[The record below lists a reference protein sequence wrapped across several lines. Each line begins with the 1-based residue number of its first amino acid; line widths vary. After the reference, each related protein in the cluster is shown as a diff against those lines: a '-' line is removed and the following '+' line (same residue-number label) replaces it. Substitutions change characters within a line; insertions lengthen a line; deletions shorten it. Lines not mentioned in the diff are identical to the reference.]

1 MLMRDDP
8 EDAAAIE
15 GTEVVVR
22 HIHIAV
28 IAQHDP
34 NESALSLLE
43 RAADRQGLL
52 NTTLKIPL
60 PLVT

>member
-15 GTEVVVR
+15 GTEVMIRDVYITVVS
-22 HIHIAV
+22 
-28 IAQHDP
+28 QHGP

>member
-1 MLMRDDP
+1 MWSRFDHAGDRVMLMRDDP

-34 NESALSLLE
+34 NESALSL
-43 RAADRQGLL
+43 R
-52 NTTLKIPL
+52 
-60 PLVT
+60 